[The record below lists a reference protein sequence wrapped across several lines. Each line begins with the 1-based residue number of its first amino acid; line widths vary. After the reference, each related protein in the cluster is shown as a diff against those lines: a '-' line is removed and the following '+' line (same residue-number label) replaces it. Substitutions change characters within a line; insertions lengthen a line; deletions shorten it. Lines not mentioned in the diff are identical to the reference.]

1 MKQLYEMRFWDKKR
15 KQYWEISYNGRFAYG
30 YNEAKR
36 IAENECEHEFKD
48 DWKEH
53 IEITLNPFDLREYM
67 SIFGLPY
74 HNDGWEDFVLA
85 LRDEKIVNLK
95 DCSLL
100 DYILAKVSNDFIA
113 LKKLEEK

>member
-15 KQYWEISYNGRFAYG
+15 KQFWEIDYNGRLVYG

-36 IAENECEHEFKD
+36 IAENECEHEFKR
-48 DWKEH
+48 DWRKH
-53 IEITLNPFDLREYM
+53 IEVKIIPFDLKACM
-67 SIFGLPY
+67 SMFWLPFKD
-74 HNDGWEDFVLA
+74 DGWEDFILY

-100 DYILAKVSNDFIA
+100 DYISAKIGNDFIA
-113 LKKLEEK
+113 LKKMEEK